1 MLMVELFIW
10 FFLPHGFFCNIEP
23 MKELLVQ
30 KGRVK
35 MEVRRPNIRLDNA
48 ISKEL
53 SAIEKAESRLQKKSK
68 ATTTSYL
75 GVIEFKTPDGMS
87 KAFRG

>member
-1 MLMVELFIW
+1 MIFNFTREAMLMVELFIW

-53 SAIEKAESRLQKKSK
+53 SAIEE
-68 ATTTSYL
+68 
-75 GVIEFKTPDGMS
+75 PN
-87 KAFRG
+87 RGYRRSEKQLSLPILE